1 MNVSL
6 DKARSQ
12 ARLDWDVLEKRNE
25 RAGGMPR
32 RVFGIVLAVFA
43 AYILWDYFVK

>member
-12 ARLDWDVLEKRNE
+12 ARLDWDLLEARNKRAS
-25 RAGGMPR
+25 RLPR
-32 RVFGIVLAVFA
+32 RALGLALAILA
-43 AYILWDYFVK
+43 AYMFWDYFVK

>member
-12 ARLDWDVLEKRNE
+12 ARLDWDVLEARNKR
-25 RAGGMPR
+25 ATSLPR
-32 RVFGIVLAVFA
+32 RAFGILLAALA
-43 AYILWDYFVK
+43 AYMLWNYLVG

>member
-12 ARLDWDVLEKRNE
+12 ARLDWDVLERRNKRASSLPA
-25 RAGGMPR
+25 RI
-32 RVFGIVLAVFA
+32 FGVVIAVLA
-43 AYILWDYFVK
+43 AYLLWDYFVK

>member
-12 ARLDWDVLEKRNE
+12 ARLDWDVLEARNK
-25 RAGGMPR
+25 RAGRLPR
-32 RVFGIVLAVFA
+32 WAFGVALAMFA
-43 AYILWDYFVK
+43 AYIFWDYLVK